1 MTKKQKKIR
10 NRLILVAIIYFA
22 ILIPDKLGLLE
33 ALPKGWILPIIYLV
47 PYVLVSYDV
56 FIHAFK
62 NIGHGRFMDERFLMC
77 IATVAAF
84 CTGECSEGVAA
95 MLFYQ
100 VGELFEDYAVNRSRE
115 SIKDLM
121 SIAPEFANVEE
132 NGELIQVDPDDVE
145 VGTVIV
151 VKPGE
156 KVPLD
161 GVVVQGNS
169 LLDTAAL
176 TGEPVKR
183 NVTVGDEIISGCIN
197 ENGLLHVRTT
207 KEYDDCTVAKI
218 LELVEN
224 ASSKKA
230 HVENFITKFAKYYT
244 PAVVIVAAALA
255 VIGGIFMADGIYES
269 IQRACIFLVVSC
281 PCALVISVPLSFFG
295 GIGAASRRGI
305 LVKGSNFLE
314 AMAKAD
320 TIVFDKTG
328 TLTQG
333 SFQVKQVWPEDKED
347 IVLKYAALCE
357 GFSNHPIAV
366 SIREAYYS
374 NVLSHKSGISQSEDV
389 NNKALISENR
399 DSVSETEKI
408 GNESGELNLE
418 LISDN
423 EEIAGSGVKA
433 VIEGITYYAGN
444 EKLMCDN
451 GIAFEHCDEI
461 GTVVYLA
468 REQEFLGWI
477 LIADSIKAGT
487 KQALSDLHDLGV
499 KRTVMLTGDKKAVA
513 ESVAEQVGIDLV
525 CSQLL
530 PADKVDKVQQLLDEE
545 QDGSKLAFVGDGIND
560 APVIMRSDVGI
571 AMGSMGSDAAI
582 EAADVVLMDDDISK
596 ISTIIK
602 ISRKTLRI
610 ARANIV
616 FAISVKVLVLI
627 LGAAGIAGMWLAIF
641 ADVGV
646 AVLAILNAMRTMRI
660 K

>member
-10 NRLILVAIIYFA
+10 NRLILVAIIYFP
-22 ILIPDKLGLLE
+22 LLLLDKLGVYE
-33 ALPKGWILPIIYLV
+33 HVSGIWLPIVLYLI

-62 NIGHGRFMDERFLMC
+62 NIGHGRFLDERFLMC

-100 VGELFEDYAVNRSRE
+100 VGELFESYAVNRSRE

-121 SIAPEFANVEE
+121 SIAPEYANVELDGKLE
-132 NGELIQVDPDDVE
+132 QVDPDDVE
-145 VGTVIV
+145 IGTVIV
-151 VKPGE
+151 IKPGE

-161 GVVVQGNS
+161 GIVVKGTS

-176 TGEPVKR
+176 TGESVKR
-183 NVTVGDEIISGCIN
+183 TVNVGDEIFSGCIN
-197 ENGLLHVRTT
+197 TSGLLHVQTT
-207 KEYDDCTVAKI
+207 KEFDDCTVAKI

-224 ASSKKA
+224 ASNQKA

-244 PAVVIVAAALA
+244 PAVVIIAAALA
-255 VIGGIFMADGIYES
+255 VFGSIFMSGGVSEA

-314 AMAKAD
+314 AMAKTD

-333 SFQVKQVWPEDKED
+333 CFEVQKVWPEEQKDT
-347 IVLKYAALCE
+347 VLKYAALCE
-357 GFSNHPIAV
+357 GFSNHPIAI
-366 SIREAYYS
+366 SIREAYE
-374 NVLSHKSGISQSEDV
+374 GEV
-389 NNKALISENR
+389 NLEQISE
-399 DSVSETEKI
+399 
-408 GNESGELNLE
+408 
-418 LISDN
+418 N
-423 EEIAGSGVKA
+423 EEIAGSGVKIMIDGVA
-433 VIEGITYYAGN
+433 YYAGN
-444 EKLMCDN
+444 EKLMRDN
-451 GIAFEHCDEI
+451 SISYTPCTEV
-461 GTVVYLA
+461 GTIVYVA
-468 REQEFLGWI
+468 RENEFLGWV
-477 LIADSIKAGT
+477 LIADSIKEGT
-487 KQALSDLHDLGV
+487 KTALEHLHSLGV
-499 KRTVMLTGDKKAVA
+499 NRTVMLTGDRKEVA

-525 CSQLL
+525 YSQLL
-530 PADKVDKVQQLLDEE
+530 PGDKVDQVQKLLSEE
-545 QDGSKLAFVGDGIND
+545 TDGRKLAFVGDGIND

-582 EAADVVLMDDDISK
+582 EAADVVLMDDDIDK
-596 ISTIIK
+596 IATIIR

-616 FAISVKVLVLI
+616 FALTVKLLVLL
-627 LGAAGIAGMWLAIF
+627 LGAVGIANMWLAIF

-646 AVLAILNAMRTMRI
+646 AVLAILNAMRTLRI

>member
-10 NRLILVAIIYFA
+10 NRLILVAIIYFP
-22 ILIPDKLGLLE
+22 LLLLDKLGVYE
-33 ALPKGWILPIIYLV
+33 HVSGIWLPIVLYLI

-62 NIGHGRFMDERFLMC
+62 NIGHGRFLDERFLMC

-100 VGELFEDYAVNRSRE
+100 VGELFESYAVNRSRE

-121 SIAPEFANVEE
+121 SIAPEYANVELDGKLE
-132 NGELIQVDPDDVE
+132 QVDPDDVE
-145 VGTVIV
+145 IGTVIV
-151 VKPGE
+151 IKPGE

-161 GVVVQGNS
+161 GIVVKGTS

-176 TGEPVKR
+176 TGESVKR
-183 NVTVGDEIISGCIN
+183 TVNVGDEIFSGCIN
-197 ENGLLHVRTT
+197 TSGLLHVQTT
-207 KEYDDCTVAKI
+207 KEFDDCTVAKI

-224 ASSKKA
+224 ASSQKA

-244 PAVVIVAAALA
+244 PAVVIIAAALA
-255 VIGGIFMADGIYES
+255 VFGSIFMSGGVSEA

-314 AMAKAD
+314 AMAKTD

-333 SFQVKQVWPEDKED
+333 CFEVQKVWPEEQKDT
-347 IVLKYAALCE
+347 VLKYAALCE
-357 GFSNHPIAV
+357 GFSNHPIAI
-366 SIREAYYS
+366 SIREAYE
-374 NVLSHKSGISQSEDV
+374 GDV
-389 NNKALISENR
+389 DLEQISE
-399 DSVSETEKI
+399 
-408 GNESGELNLE
+408 
-418 LISDN
+418 N
-423 EEIAGSGVKA
+423 EEIAGSGVKIMIDGVA
-433 VIEGITYYAGN
+433 YYAGN

-451 GIAFEHCDEI
+451 SISYTPCTEV
-461 GTVVYLA
+461 GTIVYVA
-468 REQEFLGWI
+468 RENEFLGWV
-477 LIADSIKAGT
+477 LIADSIKEGT
-487 KQALSDLHDLGV
+487 KTALEHLHSLGV
-499 KRTVMLTGDKKAVA
+499 NRTVMLTGDRKEVA

-525 CSQLL
+525 YSQLL
-530 PADKVDKVQQLLDEE
+530 PGDKVDQVQKLLSEE
-545 QDGSKLAFVGDGIND
+545 TDGRKLAFVGDGIND

-582 EAADVVLMDDDISK
+582 EAADVVLMDDDIDK
-596 ISTIIK
+596 IATIIR

-616 FAISVKVLVLI
+616 FALTVKLLVLL
-627 LGAAGIAGMWLAIF
+627 LGAVGIANMWLAIF

-646 AVLAILNAMRTMRI
+646 AVLAILNAMRTLRI

>member
-10 NRLILVAIIYFA
+10 NRLILVAIIYFP
-22 ILIPDKLGLLE
+22 LLLLDKLGVYE
-33 ALPKGWILPIIYLV
+33 HVSGIWLPIVLYLI

-62 NIGHGRFMDERFLMC
+62 NIGHGRFLDERFLMC

-100 VGELFEDYAVNRSRE
+100 VGELFESYAVNRSRE

-121 SIAPEFANVEE
+121 SIAPEYANVEVDGKLE
-132 NGELIQVDPDDVE
+132 QVDPDDVE
-145 VGTVIV
+145 IGTVIV
-151 VKPGE
+151 IKPGE

-161 GVVVQGNS
+161 GIVVKGTS

-176 TGEPVKR
+176 TGESVKR
-183 NVTVGDEIISGCIN
+183 TVNVGDEIFSGCIN
-197 ENGLLHVRTT
+197 TSGLLHVQTT
-207 KEYDDCTVAKI
+207 KEFDDCTVAKI

-224 ASSKKA
+224 ASSQKA

-244 PAVVIVAAALA
+244 PAVVIIAAALA
-255 VIGGIFMADGIYES
+255 VFGSIFMSGGVSEA

-314 AMAKAD
+314 AMAKTD
-320 TIVFDKTG
+320 TLVFDKTG

-333 SFQVKQVWPEDKED
+333 CFEVQKVWPEEQKDT
-347 IVLKYAALCE
+347 VLKYAALCE
-357 GFSNHPIAV
+357 GFSNHPIAI
-366 SIREAYYS
+366 SIREAYE
-374 NVLSHKSGISQSEDV
+374 GDV
-389 NNKALISENR
+389 DLEQISE
-399 DSVSETEKI
+399 
-408 GNESGELNLE
+408 
-418 LISDN
+418 N
-423 EEIAGSGVKA
+423 EEIAGSGVKIMIDGVA
-433 VIEGITYYAGN
+433 YYAGN
-444 EKLMCDN
+444 EKLMRDN
-451 GIAFEHCDEI
+451 SISYTPCTEV
-461 GTVVYLA
+461 GTIVYVA
-468 REQEFLGWI
+468 RENEFLGWV
-477 LIADSIKAGT
+477 LIADSIKEGT
-487 KQALSDLHDLGV
+487 KTALEHLHSLGV
-499 KRTVMLTGDKKAVA
+499 NRTVMLTGDRKEVA

-525 CSQLL
+525 YSQLL
-530 PADKVDKVQQLLDEE
+530 PGDKVDQVQKLLSEE
-545 QDGSKLAFVGDGIND
+545 TDGRKLAFVGDGIND

-582 EAADVVLMDDDISK
+582 EAADVVLMDDDIDK
-596 ISTIIK
+596 IATIIR

-616 FAISVKVLVLI
+616 FALTVKLLVLL
-627 LGAAGIAGMWLAIF
+627 LGAVGIANMWLAIF

-646 AVLAILNAMRTMRI
+646 AVLAILNAMRTLRI

>member
-10 NRLILVAIIYFA
+10 NRLILVAIIYFP
-22 ILIPDKLGLLE
+22 LLLLDKLGVYE
-33 ALPKGWILPIIYLV
+33 HVSGIWLPIVLYLI

-62 NIGHGRFMDERFLMC
+62 NIGHGRFLDERFLMC

-100 VGELFEDYAVNRSRE
+100 VGELFESYAVNRSRE

-121 SIAPEFANVEE
+121 SIAPEYANVELDGKLE
-132 NGELIQVDPDDVE
+132 QVDPDDVE
-145 VGTVIV
+145 IGTVIV
-151 VKPGE
+151 IKPGE

-161 GVVVQGNS
+161 GIVVKGTS

-176 TGEPVKR
+176 TGESVKR
-183 NVTVGDEIISGCIN
+183 TVNVGDEIFSGCIN
-197 ENGLLHVRTT
+197 TSGLLHVQTT
-207 KEYDDCTVAKI
+207 KEFDDCTVAKI

-224 ASSKKA
+224 ASSQKA

-244 PAVVIVAAALA
+244 PAVVIIAAALA
-255 VIGGIFMADGIYES
+255 VFGSIFMSGGVSEA

-314 AMAKAD
+314 AMAKTD

-333 SFQVKQVWPEDKED
+333 CFEVQKVWPEEQKDT
-347 IVLKYAALCE
+347 VLKYAALCE
-357 GFSNHPIAV
+357 GFSNHPIAI
-366 SIREAYYS
+366 SIREAYE
-374 NVLSHKSGISQSEDV
+374 GEV
-389 NNKALISENR
+389 NLEQISE
-399 DSVSETEKI
+399 
-408 GNESGELNLE
+408 
-418 LISDN
+418 N
-423 EEIAGSGVKA
+423 EEIAGSGVKIMIDGVA
-433 VIEGITYYAGN
+433 YYAGN
-444 EKLMCDN
+444 EKLMRDN
-451 GIAFEHCDEI
+451 SISYTPCTEV
-461 GTVVYLA
+461 GTIVYVA
-468 REQEFLGWI
+468 RENEFLGWV
-477 LIADSIKAGT
+477 LIADSIKEGT
-487 KQALSDLHDLGV
+487 KTALEHLHSLGV
-499 KRTVMLTGDKKAVA
+499 NRTVMLTGDRKEVA

-525 CSQLL
+525 YSQLL
-530 PADKVDKVQQLLDEE
+530 PGDKVDQVQKLLSEE
-545 QDGSKLAFVGDGIND
+545 TDGRKLAFVGDGIND

-582 EAADVVLMDDDISK
+582 EAADVVLMDDDIDK
-596 ISTIIK
+596 IATIIR

-610 ARANIV
+610 ARANII
-616 FAISVKVLVLI
+616 FALTVKLLVLL
-627 LGAAGIAGMWLAIF
+627 LGAVGIANMWLAIF

-646 AVLAILNAMRTMRI
+646 AVLAILNAMRTLRI

>member
-10 NRLILVAIIYFA
+10 NRLVLVAIIYFP
-22 ILIPDKLGLLE
+22 LLLLDKLGVYE
-33 ALPKGWILPIIYLV
+33 HVSGIWLPIVLYLI

-62 NIGHGRFMDERFLMC
+62 NIGHGRFLDERFLMC

-100 VGELFEDYAVNRSRE
+100 VGELFESYAVNRSRE

-121 SIAPEFANVEE
+121 SIAPEYANVELDGKLE
-132 NGELIQVDPDDVE
+132 QVDPDDVE
-145 VGTVIV
+145 IGTVIV
-151 VKPGE
+151 IKPGE

-161 GVVVQGNS
+161 GIVVKGTS

-176 TGEPVKR
+176 TGESVKR
-183 NVTVGDEIISGCIN
+183 TVNVGDEIFSGCIN
-197 ENGLLHVRTT
+197 TSGLLHVQTT
-207 KEYDDCTVAKI
+207 KEFDDCTVAKI

-224 ASSKKA
+224 ASSQKA

-244 PAVVIVAAALA
+244 PAVVIIAAALA
-255 VIGGIFMADGIYES
+255 VFGSIFMSGGVSEA

-314 AMAKAD
+314 AMAKTD

-333 SFQVKQVWPEDKED
+333 CFEVQKVWPEEQKDT
-347 IVLKYAALCE
+347 VLKYAALCE
-357 GFSNHPIAV
+357 GFSNHPIAI
-366 SIREAYYS
+366 SIREAYE
-374 NVLSHKSGISQSEDV
+374 EDV
-389 NNKALISENR
+389 DLEQISE
-399 DSVSETEKI
+399 
-408 GNESGELNLE
+408 
-418 LISDN
+418 N
-423 EEIAGSGVKA
+423 EEIAGSGVKIMIDGVA
-433 VIEGITYYAGN
+433 YYAGN
-444 EKLMCDN
+444 EKLMRDN
-451 GIAFEHCDEI
+451 GISYTPCTEV
-461 GTVVYLA
+461 GTIVYVA
-468 REQEFLGWI
+468 RENEFLGWV
-477 LIADSIKAGT
+477 LIADSIKEGT
-487 KQALSDLHDLGV
+487 KTALEHLHSLGV
-499 KRTVMLTGDKKAVA
+499 NRTVMLTGDRKEVA

-525 CSQLL
+525 YSQLL
-530 PADKVDKVQQLLDEE
+530 PGDKVDQVQKLLSEE
-545 QDGSKLAFVGDGIND
+545 TDGRKLAFVGDGIND

-582 EAADVVLMDDDISK
+582 EAADVVLMDDDIDK
-596 ISTIIK
+596 IATIIR

-616 FAISVKVLVLI
+616 FALTVKLLVLL
-627 LGAAGIAGMWLAIF
+627 LGAVGIANMWLAIF

-646 AVLAILNAMRTMRI
+646 AVLAILNAMRTLRI

>member
-10 NRLILVAIIYFA
+10 NRLILVAIIYFP
-22 ILIPDKLGLLE
+22 LLLLDKLGVYE
-33 ALPKGWILPIIYLV
+33 HVSGIWLPIVLYLI

-62 NIGHGRFMDERFLMC
+62 NIGHGRFLDERFLMC

-100 VGELFEDYAVNRSRE
+100 VGELFESYAVNRSRE

-121 SIAPEFANVEE
+121 SIAPEYANVELDGKLE
-132 NGELIQVDPDDVE
+132 QVDPDDVE
-145 VGTVIV
+145 IGTVIV
-151 VKPGE
+151 IKPGE

-161 GVVVQGNS
+161 GIVVKGTS

-176 TGEPVKR
+176 TGESVKR
-183 NVTVGDEIISGCIN
+183 TVNVGDEIFSGCIN
-197 ENGLLHVRTT
+197 TSGLLHVQTT
-207 KEYDDCTVAKI
+207 KEFDDCTVAKI

-224 ASSKKA
+224 ASSQKA

-244 PAVVIVAAALA
+244 PAVVIIAAALA
-255 VIGGIFMADGIYES
+255 VFGSIFMSGGVSEA

-314 AMAKAD
+314 AMAKTD

-333 SFQVKQVWPEDKED
+333 CFEVQKVWPEEQKDT
-347 IVLKYAALCE
+347 VLKYAALCE
-357 GFSNHPIAV
+357 GFSNHPIAI
-366 SIREAYYS
+366 SIREAYE
-374 NVLSHKSGISQSEDV
+374 GDV
-389 NNKALISENR
+389 DLEQISE
-399 DSVSETEKI
+399 
-408 GNESGELNLE
+408 
-418 LISDN
+418 N
-423 EEIAGSGVKA
+423 EEIAGSGVKIMIDGVA
-433 VIEGITYYAGN
+433 YYAGN
-444 EKLMCDN
+444 EKLMRDN
-451 GIAFEHCDEI
+451 GISYTPCTEV
-461 GTVVYLA
+461 GTIVYVA
-468 REQEFLGWI
+468 RENEFLGWV

-487 KQALSDLHDLGV
+487 KTALEHLHSLGV
-499 KRTVMLTGDKKAVA
+499 NRTVMLTGDRKEVA

-525 CSQLL
+525 YSQLL
-530 PADKVDKVQQLLDEE
+530 PGDKVDQVQKLLSEE
-545 QDGSKLAFVGDGIND
+545 TDGRKLAFVGDGIND

-582 EAADVVLMDDDISK
+582 EAADVVLMDDDIDK
-596 ISTIIK
+596 IATIIR

-616 FAISVKVLVLI
+616 FALTVKLLVLL
-627 LGAAGIAGMWLAIF
+627 LGAVGIANMWLAIF

-646 AVLAILNAMRTMRI
+646 AVLAILNAMRTLRI

>member
-1 MTKKQKKIR
+1 
-10 NRLILVAIIYFA
+10 
-22 ILIPDKLGLLE
+22 
-33 ALPKGWILPIIYLV
+33 
-47 PYVLVSYDV
+47 
-56 FIHAFK
+56 
-62 NIGHGRFMDERFLMC
+62 MDERFLMC

-100 VGELFEDYAVNRSRE
+100 VGELFESYAVNRSRE

-121 SIAPEFANVEE
+121 SIAPEYANVELDGKLE
-132 NGELIQVDPDDVE
+132 QVDPDDVE
-145 VGTVIV
+145 IGTVIV
-151 VKPGE
+151 IKPGE

-161 GVVVQGNS
+161 GIVVKGTS

-176 TGEPVKR
+176 TGESVKR
-183 NVTVGDEIISGCIN
+183 TVNVGDEIFSGCIN
-197 ENGLLHVRTT
+197 TSGLLHVQTT
-207 KEYDDCTVAKI
+207 KEFDDCTVAKI

-224 ASSKKA
+224 ASSQKA

-244 PAVVIVAAALA
+244 PAVVIIAAALA
-255 VIGGIFMADGIYES
+255 VFGSIFMSGGVSEA

-314 AMAKAD
+314 AMAKTD

-333 SFQVKQVWPEDKED
+333 CFEVQKVWPEEQKDT
-347 IVLKYAALCE
+347 VLKYAALCE
-357 GFSNHPIAV
+357 GFSNHPIAI
-366 SIREAYYS
+366 SIREAYE
-374 NVLSHKSGISQSEDV
+374 GDV
-389 NNKALISENR
+389 DLEQISE
-399 DSVSETEKI
+399 
-408 GNESGELNLE
+408 
-418 LISDN
+418 N
-423 EEIAGSGVKA
+423 EEIAGSGVKIMIDGVA
-433 VIEGITYYAGN
+433 YYAGN
-444 EKLMCDN
+444 EKLMRDN
-451 GIAFEHCDEI
+451 SISYTLCTEV
-461 GTVVYLA
+461 GTIVYVA
-468 REQEFLGWI
+468 RENEFLGWV
-477 LIADSIKAGT
+477 LIADSIKEGT
-487 KQALSDLHDLGV
+487 KTALEHLHSLGV
-499 KRTVMLTGDKKAVA
+499 NRTVMLTGDRKEVA

-525 CSQLL
+525 YSQLL
-530 PADKVDKVQQLLDEE
+530 PGDKVDQVQKLLSEE
-545 QDGSKLAFVGDGIND
+545 TDGRKLAFVGDGIND

-582 EAADVVLMDDDISK
+582 EAADVVLMDDDIDK
-596 ISTIIK
+596 IATIIR

-616 FAISVKVLVLI
+616 FALTVKLLVLL
-627 LGAAGIAGMWLAIF
+627 LGAVGIANMWLAIF

-646 AVLAILNAMRTMRI
+646 AVLAILNAMRTLRI

>member
-10 NRLILVAIIYFA
+10 NRLILVAIIYFP
-22 ILIPDKLGLLE
+22 LLLLDKLGVYEHVSGIWLSIVL
-33 ALPKGWILPIIYLV
+33 YLI

-62 NIGHGRFMDERFLMC
+62 NIGHGRFLDERFLMC

-100 VGELFEDYAVNRSRE
+100 VGELFESYAVNRSRE

-121 SIAPEFANVEE
+121 SIAPEYANVEVDGKLE
-132 NGELIQVDPDDVE
+132 QVDPDDVE
-145 VGTVIV
+145 IGTVIV
-151 VKPGE
+151 IKPGE

-161 GVVVQGNS
+161 GIVVKGTS

-176 TGEPVKR
+176 TGESVKR
-183 NVTVGDEIISGCIN
+183 TVNVGDEIFSGCIN
-197 ENGLLHVRTT
+197 TSGLLHVRTT
-207 KEYDDCTVAKI
+207 KEFDDCTVAKI

-224 ASSKKA
+224 ASSQKA

-244 PAVVIVAAALA
+244 PAVVIIAAALA
-255 VIGGIFMADGIYES
+255 VFGSIFMSGGVSEA

-314 AMAKAD
+314 AMAKTD

-333 SFQVKQVWPEDKED
+333 CFEVQKVWPEEQKDT
-347 IVLKYAALCE
+347 VLKYAALCE
-357 GFSNHPIAV
+357 GFSNHPIAI
-366 SIREAYYS
+366 SIREAYE
-374 NVLSHKSGISQSEDV
+374 GDV
-389 NNKALISENR
+389 DLEQISE
-399 DSVSETEKI
+399 
-408 GNESGELNLE
+408 
-418 LISDN
+418 N
-423 EEIAGSGVKA
+423 EEIAGSGVKIMIDGVA
-433 VIEGITYYAGN
+433 YYAGN
-444 EKLMCDN
+444 EKLMRDN
-451 GIAFEHCDEI
+451 SISYTPCTEV
-461 GTVVYLA
+461 GTIVYVA
-468 REQEFLGWI
+468 RENEFLGWV
-477 LIADSIKAGT
+477 LIADSIKEGT
-487 KQALSDLHDLGV
+487 KTALEHLHSLGV
-499 KRTVMLTGDKKAVA
+499 NRTVMLTGDRKEVA

-525 CSQLL
+525 YSQLL
-530 PADKVDKVQQLLDEE
+530 PGDKVDQVQKLLSEE
-545 QDGSKLAFVGDGIND
+545 TDGRKLAFVGDGIND

-582 EAADVVLMDDDISK
+582 EAADVVLMDDDIDK
-596 ISTIIK
+596 IATIIR

-616 FAISVKVLVLI
+616 FALTVKLLVLL
-627 LGAAGIAGMWLAIF
+627 LGAVGIANMWLAIF

-646 AVLAILNAMRTMRI
+646 AVLAILNAMRTLRI

>member
-10 NRLILVAIIYFA
+10 NRLILVAIIYFP
-22 ILIPDKLGLLE
+22 LLLLDKLGVYE
-33 ALPKGWILPIIYLV
+33 HVSGIWLPIVLYLI

-62 NIGHGRFMDERFLMC
+62 NIGHGRFLDERFLMC

-100 VGELFEDYAVNRSRE
+100 VGELFESYAVNRSRE

-121 SIAPEFANVEE
+121 SIAPEYANVELDGKLE
-132 NGELIQVDPDDVE
+132 QVDPDDVE
-145 VGTVIV
+145 IGTVIV
-151 VKPGE
+151 IKPGE

-161 GVVVQGNS
+161 GIVVKGTS

-176 TGEPVKR
+176 TGESVKR
-183 NVTVGDEIISGCIN
+183 TVNVGDEIFSGCIN
-197 ENGLLHVRTT
+197 TSGLLHVQTT
-207 KEYDDCTVAKI
+207 KEFDDCTVAKI

-224 ASSKKA
+224 ASSQKA

-244 PAVVIVAAALA
+244 PAVVIIAAALA
-255 VIGGIFMADGIYES
+255 VFGSIFMSGGVSEA

-314 AMAKAD
+314 AMAKTD

-328 TLTQG
+328 TLTHGCFEVQ
-333 SFQVKQVWPEDKED
+333 KVWPEEQKDT
-347 IVLKYAALCE
+347 VLKYAALCE
-357 GFSNHPIAV
+357 GFSNHPIAI
-366 SIREAYYS
+366 SIREAYE
-374 NVLSHKSGISQSEDV
+374 GDV
-389 NNKALISENR
+389 DLEQISE
-399 DSVSETEKI
+399 
-408 GNESGELNLE
+408 
-418 LISDN
+418 N
-423 EEIAGSGVKA
+423 EEIAGSGVKIMIDDVA
-433 VIEGITYYAGN
+433 YYAGN
-444 EKLMCDN
+444 EKLMRDN
-451 GIAFEHCDEI
+451 SISYTPCTEV
-461 GTVVYLA
+461 GTIVYVA
-468 REQEFLGWI
+468 RENEFLGWV
-477 LIADSIKAGT
+477 LIADSIKEGT
-487 KQALSDLHDLGV
+487 KTALEHLHSLGV
-499 KRTVMLTGDKKAVA
+499 NRTVMLTGDRKEVA

-525 CSQLL
+525 YSQLL
-530 PADKVDKVQQLLDEE
+530 PGDKVDQVQKLLSEE
-545 QDGSKLAFVGDGIND
+545 TDGRKLAFVGDGIND

-582 EAADVVLMDDDISK
+582 EAADVVLMDDDIDK
-596 ISTIIK
+596 IATIIR

-616 FAISVKVLVLI
+616 FALTVKLLVLL
-627 LGAAGIAGMWLAIF
+627 LGAVGIANMWLAIF

-646 AVLAILNAMRTMRI
+646 AVLAILNAMRTLRI

>member
-10 NRLILVAIIYFA
+10 NRLILVAIIYFP
-22 ILIPDKLGLLE
+22 LLLLDKLGVYE
-33 ALPKGWILPIIYLV
+33 HVSGIWLPIVLYLI

-62 NIGHGRFMDERFLMC
+62 NIGHGRFLDERFLMC

-100 VGELFEDYAVNRSRE
+100 VGELFESYAVNRSRE

-121 SIAPEFANVEE
+121 SIAPEYANVELDGKLE
-132 NGELIQVDPDDVE
+132 QVDPDDVE
-145 VGTVIV
+145 IGTVIV
-151 VKPGE
+151 IKPGE

-161 GVVVQGNS
+161 GIVVKGTS

-176 TGEPVKR
+176 TGESVKR
-183 NVTVGDEIISGCIN
+183 TVNVGDEIFSGCIN
-197 ENGLLHVRTT
+197 TSGLLHVQTT
-207 KEYDDCTVAKI
+207 KEFDDCTVAKI

-224 ASSKKA
+224 ASSQKA

-244 PAVVIVAAALA
+244 PAVVIIAAALA
-255 VIGGIFMADGIYES
+255 IFGSIFMSGGVSEA

-314 AMAKAD
+314 AMAKTD

-333 SFQVKQVWPEDKED
+333 CFEVQKVWPEEQKDT
-347 IVLKYAALCE
+347 VLKYAALCE
-357 GFSNHPIAV
+357 GFSNHPIAI
-366 SIREAYYS
+366 SIREAYE
-374 NVLSHKSGISQSEDV
+374 GDV
-389 NNKALISENR
+389 DLEHISE
-399 DSVSETEKI
+399 
-408 GNESGELNLE
+408 
-418 LISDN
+418 N
-423 EEIAGSGVKA
+423 EEIAGSGVKIMIDGVA
-433 VIEGITYYAGN
+433 YYAGN
-444 EKLMCDN
+444 EKLMRDN
-451 GIAFEHCDEI
+451 SISYTPCTEV
-461 GTVVYLA
+461 GTIVYVA
-468 REQEFLGWI
+468 RENEFLGWV
-477 LIADSIKAGT
+477 LIADSIKEGT
-487 KQALSDLHDLGV
+487 KTALEHLHSLGV
-499 KRTVMLTGDKKAVA
+499 NRTVMLTGDRKEVA

-525 CSQLL
+525 YSQLL
-530 PADKVDKVQQLLDEE
+530 PGDKVDQVQKLLSEE
-545 QDGSKLAFVGDGIND
+545 TDGRKLAFVGDGIND

-582 EAADVVLMDDDISK
+582 EAADVVLMDDDIDK
-596 ISTIIK
+596 IATIIR

-616 FAISVKVLVLI
+616 FALTVKLLVLL
-627 LGAAGIAGMWLAIF
+627 LGAVGIANMWLAIF

-646 AVLAILNAMRTMRI
+646 AVLAILNAMRTLRI

>member
-10 NRLILVAIIYFA
+10 NRLILVAIIYFP
-22 ILIPDKLGLLE
+22 LLLLDKLGVYE
-33 ALPKGWILPIIYLV
+33 HVSGIWLPIVLYLI

-62 NIGHGRFMDERFLMC
+62 NIGHGRFLDERFLMC

-100 VGELFEDYAVNRSRE
+100 VGELFESYAVNRSRE

-121 SIAPEFANVEE
+121 SIAPEYANVELDGKLE
-132 NGELIQVDPDDVE
+132 QVDPDDVE
-145 VGTVIV
+145 IGTVIV
-151 VKPGE
+151 IKPGE

-161 GVVVQGNS
+161 GIVVKGTS

-176 TGEPVKR
+176 TGESVKR
-183 NVTVGDEIISGCIN
+183 TVNVGDEIFSGCIN
-197 ENGLLHVRTT
+197 TSGLLHVQTT
-207 KEYDDCTVAKI
+207 KEFDDCTVAKI

-224 ASSKKA
+224 ASSQKA

-244 PAVVIVAAALA
+244 PAVVIIAAALA
-255 VIGGIFMADGIYES
+255 VFGSIFMSGGVSEA

-314 AMAKAD
+314 AMAKTD

-333 SFQVKQVWPEDKED
+333 CFEVQKVWPEEQKDT
-347 IVLKYAALCE
+347 VLKYAALCE
-357 GFSNHPIAV
+357 GFSNHPIAI
-366 SIREAYYS
+366 SIREAYE
-374 NVLSHKSGISQSEDV
+374 EDV
-389 NNKALISENR
+389 DLEQISE
-399 DSVSETEKI
+399 
-408 GNESGELNLE
+408 
-418 LISDN
+418 N
-423 EEIAGSGVKA
+423 EEIAGSGVKIMIDGVA
-433 VIEGITYYAGN
+433 YYAGN
-444 EKLMCDN
+444 EKLMRDN
-451 GIAFEHCDEI
+451 SISYTPCTEV
-461 GTVVYLA
+461 GTIVYVA
-468 REQEFLGWI
+468 RENEFLGWV
-477 LIADSIKAGT
+477 LIADSIKEGT
-487 KQALSDLHDLGV
+487 KTALEHLHSLGV
-499 KRTVMLTGDKKAVA
+499 NRTVMLTGDRKEVA

-525 CSQLL
+525 YSQLL
-530 PADKVDKVQQLLDEE
+530 PGDKVDQVQKLLSEE
-545 QDGSKLAFVGDGIND
+545 TDGRKLAFVGDGIND

-582 EAADVVLMDDDISK
+582 EAADVVLMDDDIDK
-596 ISTIIK
+596 IATIIR

-610 ARANIV
+610 ARANII
-616 FAISVKVLVLI
+616 FALTVKLLVLL
-627 LGAAGIAGMWLAIF
+627 LGAVGIANMWLAIF

-646 AVLAILNAMRTMRI
+646 AVLAILNAMRTLRI

>member
-10 NRLILVAIIYFA
+10 NRLILVAIIYFP
-22 ILIPDKLGLLE
+22 LLLLDKLGVYE
-33 ALPKGWILPIIYLV
+33 HVSGIWLPIVLYLI

-62 NIGHGRFMDERFLMC
+62 NIGHGRFLDERFLMC

-100 VGELFEDYAVNRSRE
+100 VGELFESYAVNRSRE

-121 SIAPEFANVEE
+121 SIAPEYANVEVDGKLE
-132 NGELIQVDPDDVE
+132 QVDPDDVE
-145 VGTVIV
+145 IGTVIV
-151 VKPGE
+151 IKPGE

-161 GVVVQGNS
+161 GIVVKGTS

-176 TGEPVKR
+176 TGESVKR
-183 NVTVGDEIISGCIN
+183 TVNVGDEIFSGCIN
-197 ENGLLHVRTT
+197 TSGLLHVQTT
-207 KEYDDCTVAKI
+207 KEFDDCTVAKI

-224 ASSKKA
+224 ASSQKA

-244 PAVVIVAAALA
+244 PAVVIIAAALA
-255 VIGGIFMADGIYES
+255 VFGSIFMSGGVSEA

-314 AMAKAD
+314 AMAKTD

-333 SFQVKQVWPEDKED
+333 CFEVQKVWPEEQKDT
-347 IVLKYAALCE
+347 VLKYAALCE
-357 GFSNHPIAV
+357 GFSNHPIAI
-366 SIREAYYS
+366 SIREAYE
-374 NVLSHKSGISQSEDV
+374 GDV
-389 NNKALISENR
+389 DLEQISE
-399 DSVSETEKI
+399 
-408 GNESGELNLE
+408 
-418 LISDN
+418 N
-423 EEIAGSGVKA
+423 EEIAGSGVKIMIDGVA
-433 VIEGITYYAGN
+433 YYAGN
-444 EKLMCDN
+444 EKLMRDN
-451 GIAFEHCDEI
+451 SISYTPCTEV
-461 GTVVYLA
+461 GTIVYVA
-468 REQEFLGWI
+468 RENEFLGWV
-477 LIADSIKAGT
+477 LIADSIKEGT
-487 KQALSDLHDLGV
+487 KTALEHLHSLGV
-499 KRTVMLTGDKKAVA
+499 NRTVMLTGDRKEVA

-525 CSQLL
+525 YSQLL
-530 PADKVDKVQQLLDEE
+530 PGDKVDQVQKLLSEE
-545 QDGSKLAFVGDGIND
+545 TDGRKLAFVGDGIND

-582 EAADVVLMDDDISK
+582 EAADVVLMDDDIDK
-596 ISTIIK
+596 IATIIR

-616 FAISVKVLVLI
+616 FALTVKLLVLL
-627 LGAAGIAGMWLAIF
+627 LGAVGIANMWLAIF

-646 AVLAILNAMRTMRI
+646 AVLAILNAMRTLRI